1 MTDDDTQA
9 LTVMMTEVSTKI
21 QVLLDKQDE
30 LADNISKIKE
40 AVYHP
45 DKGLYAR
52 LSRLDARLDQLEMW
66 KNANAQ
72 QCFTQQNKK
81 GPCFGF
87 PTACKSSDTH
97 GEDMQWNWNES
108 IQMR

>member
-9 LTVMMTEVSTKI
+9 LTVMMTEVATKI

-66 KNANAQ
+66 KNANAKVMWVVVSVGIGLVL
-72 QCFTQQNKK
+72 T
-81 GPCFGF
+81 
-87 PTACKSSDTH
+87 TACQT
-97 GEDMQWNWNES
+97 
-108 IQMR
+108 IF

>member
-9 LTVMMTEVSTKI
+9 LTVMMTEVATKI

-52 LSRLDARLDQLEMW
+52 LSRLDGRLDQLEMW
-66 KNANAQ
+66 KNANAKVMWVVVSVGIGLVL
-72 QCFTQQNKK
+72 T
-81 GPCFGF
+81 
-87 PTACKSSDTH
+87 TAWQT
-97 GEDMQWNWNES
+97 
-108 IQMR
+108 IF